1 MSCEIKV
8 NVKLDPQFIN
18 MLTEDI
24 KKAAKQTIE
33 DARDDLVQS
42 QTVPRDSN
50 ATMQND
56 TFTILNEDESNI
68 SATLVFGV
76 PYARYQYFGLIRHG
90 KKPNYKYYG
99 NINYQKGYN
108 PYARS
113 HWLEPYADGVFLTE
127 HFNKNLKEVR
137 EGG

>member
-1 MSCEIKV
+1 MSCQVKV
-8 NVKLDPQFIN
+8 NVKLDPQFKSMLREQIKEAA
-18 MLTEDI
+18 MLTI
-24 KKAAKQTIE
+24 G
-33 DARDDLVQS
+33 DARNDLVQS

-56 TFTILNEDESNI
+56 AFTMVNEDGPNI

-90 KKPNYKYYG
+90 KKPNYEYYG
-99 NINYQKGYN
+99 NIKYQKGYN

-113 HWLEPYADGVFLTE
+113 HWLEPYKDGVFLTE
-127 HFNKNLKEVR
+127 HFKENLKKVR

>member
-1 MSCEIKV
+1 MSCQVRV

-24 KKAAKQTIE
+24 KKAGMLTIE
-33 DARDDLVQS
+33 EARDDIVQS
-42 QTVPRDSN
+42 QTVPFDEGHLQDDAYTFWISSLPN
-50 ATMQND
+50 I
-56 TFTILNEDESNI
+56 TFT
-68 SATLVFGV
+68 LVYGV
-76 PYARYQYFGLIRHG
+76 PWARYQYFGLTRDG
-90 KKPNYKYYG
+90 KPL
-99 NINYQKGYN
+99 NYQTVNN

-127 HFNKNLKEVR
+127 HFKENLKKVR